1 MQVRQVEGR
10 EFSDQVP
17 VLRADAYGVTLVDPP
32 EREGRGDTDTRATG
46 ADLLGHRPGDLDR
59 EPGPVLDRPAIRAG
73 AVVRVRGEELVQQV
87 PVSAVDLHPVRPRGD
102 RGCRGVAKPAI
113 VAWMSSTLSSPRHR
127 GLLRPGRGQHFLLG
141 GDSRQGPLADGDA
154 GCCPGET
161 SAPHA
166 SAG

>member
-32 EREGRGDTDTRATG
+32 EREGGRDTDTCAIG
-46 ADLLGHRPGDLDR
+46 ADLLGRRPGDLDR
-59 EPGPVLDRPAIRAG
+59 EPGPVLDRPAIRVG

-102 RGCRGVAKPAI
+102 RGCRGVAEVGDRGLDVVDAQL
-113 VAWMSSTLSSPRHR
+113 TRHR
-127 GLLRPGRGQHFLLG
+127 GLLRPGRGKHFLLG
-141 GDSRQGPLADGDA
+141 GDRRRAQR
-154 GCCPGET
+154 
-161 SAPHA
+161 APA
-166 SAG
+166 YRCRGMNEGTFEPTQ